1 MHGHTFDSWT
11 HLTDSWTNLTDAW
24 THLGKDATDAWTHFG
39 KDATDAWAH
48 LSRDTDDAM
57 AVPGP
62 LRHGRSERSS
72 PHPTKITTQLDK
84 RAVSVR

>member
-48 LSRDTDDAM
+48 LFRDTDDAM
-57 AVPGP
+57 AVPGSF
-62 LRHGRSERSS
+62 RHGRSERSF
-72 PHPTKITTQLDK
+72 PRATKITTQLDK